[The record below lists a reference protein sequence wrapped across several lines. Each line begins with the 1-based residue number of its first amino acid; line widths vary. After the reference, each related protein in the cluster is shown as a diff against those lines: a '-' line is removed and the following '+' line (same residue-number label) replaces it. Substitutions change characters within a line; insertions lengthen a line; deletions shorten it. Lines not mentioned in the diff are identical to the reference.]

1 MEENLNEQDFKIYAL
16 LTGSG
21 IGTKPL
27 QSFLDSHMEII
38 TIPGYPLVYFYPH
51 WNHWK
56 KMLDEWSWDNII
68 QIFLE
73 RHASVI
79 DSRLIPGFNG
89 LTTLGDDGCGYIKI
103 DKVKFVKYLKEYL
116 QNKKIDSR
124 TFLLGIHIAYAMVS
138 NNSIKDCKVII
149 YHLHNVQYLQYFLDD
164 FPEGKV
170 IAMSRDPRANIRG
183 RVRSAYYVDNGKLN
197 KTDAII
203 YQKYPYNNTCRSLY
217 HDTYDILE
225 KIKADNIAIVSLE
238 SLYYNLDKTMR
249 SLSSW
254 INVKFNDSMLIM
266 TFAGQKWWGDEIYDM
281 GRLNSINPRVVS
293 TKWKSDLPL
302 IEWFVI
308 EGLSYQLMTKHGYK
322 TEKYKKDSIK
332 NLLLLFLFILLPSSY
347 EIQTIKHYFNPK
359 KYIEFLKASINE
371 SNKKNHLKDYTINA
385 TYLYKWTYIDLKL
398 WRTPMYKRFIINLQ
412 KSSDCNI
419 VIYNLC
425 RVNYVVSV
433 HIKLLFSILLYPA
446 TYIKRV
452 LIMYRALCRKIF
464 KRYHIP
470 PLIYSM
476 SIEK

>member
-1 MEENLNEQDFKIYAL
+1 MNNNLEIYAL

-27 QSFLDSHMEII
+27 QSFLDGHPKII

-51 WNHWK
+51 WKHWEET
-56 KMLDEWSWDNII
+56 LNEWSWDSIVK
-68 QIFLE
+68 IFTE

-89 LTTLGDDGCGYIKI
+89 LATLGDNGDDHVEI
-103 DKVKFVKYLKEYL
+103 DKVKFIKYLKEYL
-116 QNKKIDSR
+116 HGKKISSR
-124 TFLLGIHIAYAMVS
+124 TFLLGVHIIYAMVS
-138 NNSIKDCKVII
+138 NTNKNNYKII
-149 YHLHNVQYLQYFLDD
+149 IFHLHNVQYLRYFLDD

-170 IAMSRDPRANIRG
+170 ISMSRDPRANIGG
-183 RVRSAYYVDNGKLN
+183 RIKSAHNVDNGKLN

-203 YQKYPYNNTCRSLY
+203 YQKYNYINVCKSLY
-217 HDTYDILE
+217 HDTYNILDE
-225 KIKADNIAIVSLE
+225 MKPSNVAIVGLE
-238 SLYYNLDKTMR
+238 NLYYNLEQTMQN
-249 SLSSW
+249 LSNW
-254 INVKFNDSMLIM
+254 IGIEFNSSMLIM
-266 TFAGQKWWGDEIYDM
+266 TFSGKTWWGDKVYNM

-293 TKWKSDLPL
+293 TGWKSGLSL
-302 IEWFVI
+302 IEWFII
-308 EGLSYQLMTKHGYK
+308 EGLSYQIMTNHGYK
-322 TEKYKKDSIK
+322 VEKYKKDNIVYR
-332 NLLLLFLFILLPSSY
+332 LILFVLILLPSSY
-347 EIQTIKHYFNPK
+347 EIQTIKYYFNPK

-371 SNKKNHLKDYTINA
+371 SNKKSHLKDYTINA
-385 TYLYKWTYIDLKL
+385 TYLYKWSYIDLKL
-398 WRTPMYKRFIINLQ
+398 WKTPMYKRFIINLQ

-433 HIKLLFSILLYPA
+433 HIKLLFSILLYPV

-452 LIMYRALCRKIF
+452 FIMYRALYRRFF

-476 SIEK
+476 PLK